1 MDVVELSRLQ
11 FATTTLYHY
20 LFVPLSISLAL
31 LTAGLQTAAVLAR
44 RRAARRAPAAVGARA
59 GTGAGA
65 GAGGAAAPGE
75 RWGRLSLLTGKLLMT
90 TFAVGVVTGLVQE
103 FQFGLNWSDF
113 ARFYGDVFG
122 PTLAVEGMLAFF
134 LEATFLGLWW
144 FGRDRLPEL
153 VHLATIWTVA
163 LGTTISAFVILA
175 ANSFM
180 QNPVAYTIDA
190 ETGRAQLGSFS
201 ELLLNE
207 VNLAAFPH
215 TVFGALMTGGA
226 LVMAVGVWH
235 LLRGGHAPA
244 SEEFAAFRALSRV
257 GAWTT
262 LVAGAGTAVTGDLLG
277 KVITRVQPMKMAAA
291 EALYETRTSA
301 PFSLFAYAPPGAER
315 PTFSLEVPGLLSF
328 LAKGSFTAEVAGIDD
343 LQAAYAAQFG
353 PGDYTPWIPVAFWSF
368 RLMIGVGMLAALVAL
383 VHLWVTRS
391 GRPLSVDTR
400 LAAGV
405 LWSVPV
411 LPLLP
416 LAANSFG
423 WIFTETG
430 RQPWLVFGLFQTAD
444 GVSPGVSTAEVVL
457 SLLAFTAVYG
467 ALAWV
472 WTLLAVRLVR
482 AGLPALP
489 GTARPDDGDRDG
501 GVDRGGDRDPAGRAR
516 AGAPDTSL
524 SY

>member
-1 MDVVELSRLQ
+1 MDVTELSRLQ

-31 LTAGLQTAAVLAR
+31 LTAGLQTASVVAR
-44 RRAARRAPAAVGARA
+44 RRAARRAPAAVGASA
-59 GTGAGA
+59 GAGA
-65 GAGGAAAPGE
+65 GAADPGE

-153 VHLATIWTVA
+153 LHLATIWTVA
-163 LGTTISAFVILA
+163 VGTTISAFVILA

-190 ETGRAQLGSFS
+190 ETGRAQLGSFT

-215 TVFGALMTGGA
+215 TMFGALMTGGA

-244 SEEFAAFRALSRV
+244 SEDFAAFRALSRV

-262 LVAGAGTAVTGDLLG
+262 LAAGAGTAVTGDLLG

-301 PFSLFAYAPPGAER
+301 PFSLFAYAPPGADR

-430 RQPWLVFGLFQTAD
+430 RQPWLVFGLYRTAD

-489 GTARPDDGDRDG
+489 GAARADDDGADRPGDDG
-501 GVDRGGDRDPAGRAR
+501 HDPADRAGGRAR
-516 AGAPDTSL
+516 TGAPDTSL